1 MDYTWRAFG
10 AFKNHKKR
18 KAEEQSDQPVTDMKL
33 DFEEL
38 WAAGFCSNSER
49 RNKRLRS
56 INE

>member
-10 AFKNHKKR
+10 QFRNHKKR
-18 KAEEQSDQPVTDMKL
+18 KPEEQGDRPVADREL

-38 WAAGFCSNSER
+38 WAAGFCTDTER

-56 INE
+56 IHE